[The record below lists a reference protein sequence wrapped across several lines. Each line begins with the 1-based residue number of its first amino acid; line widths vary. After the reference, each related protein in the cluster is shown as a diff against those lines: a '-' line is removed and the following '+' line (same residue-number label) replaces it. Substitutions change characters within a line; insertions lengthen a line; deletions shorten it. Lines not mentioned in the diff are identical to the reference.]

1 MKRNDLYIIVFVLI
15 CFISFLMIRNFSLKA
30 HKYLIDYGISKS
42 NNIISIMINDVISEI
57 DKNEI
62 IVIEKN
68 DNDEIVNL
76 NIDNYVVN
84 NNLRLINSK
93 ILEEINKLE
102 NVSNHKNIFYVP
114 YNVIFGN
121 NSIVNLSPRIPFKI
135 EFLGNLDN
143 SSFVD
148 VREYGIN
155 SYIVEV
161 VVNVSI
167 ELQIIIPFVSE
178 NYKIDKKIILESKIL
193 HGEIPKYYGS

>member
-178 NYKIDKKIILESKIL
+178 NYKIDKKIILESKII

>member
-93 ILEEINKLE
+93 ILEEISKLE

-178 NYKIDKKIILESKIL
+178 NYKIDKKIILESKII

>member
-1 MKRNDLYIIVFVLI
+1 MTKENILAKVTLSSIYESITRQFNINIDITLVLDPPR
-15 CFISFLMIRNFSLKA
+15 SGLVKN
-30 HKYLIDYGISKS
+30 
-42 NNIISIMINDVISEI
+42 MINDVISEI

-93 ILEEINKLE
+93 ILEEISKLE

-178 NYKIDKKIILESKIL
+178 NYKIDKKIILESKII